1 MCYCTTLIHLSPF
14 ILIIVLALYL
24 GLNLAI
30 FLAQDKARLSADI
43 RQYATKISRDFEE
56 KEQLSVESNLW
67 KSKFLACSVIVDELA
82 RSKASLQVTTYNPL
96 QMKFLCICDIKRNYL

>member
-1 MCYCTTLIHLSPF
+1 MQDYISASPT
-14 ILIIVLALYL
+14 Y
-24 GLNLAI
+24 I
-30 FLAQDKARLSADI
+30 FLLLGILSQLAYPQIFNFYAQDKARLSADI

-82 RSKASLQVTTYNPL
+82 RSKATLQVTLPIT
-96 QMKFLCICDIKRNYL
+96 